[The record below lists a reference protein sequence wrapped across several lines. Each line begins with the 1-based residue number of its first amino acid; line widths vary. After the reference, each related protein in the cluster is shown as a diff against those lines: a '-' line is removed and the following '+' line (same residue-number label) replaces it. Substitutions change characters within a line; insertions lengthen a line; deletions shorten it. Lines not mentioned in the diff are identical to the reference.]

1 MALVPYTK
9 KQLSDCILMNLSKPT
24 DKFTL
29 FSKLPVEMRLKIWE
43 DALSHYRHIK
53 VIVSDENKWEFSVW
67 NCHYERVDFQVDDVE
82 GQPYTVFVKKNTA
95 YHPLLHTTSE
105 SRDVAKKFYRVQL
118 PCRRLGPDGGSLG
131 TLFLCPELDTIHL
144 ETRTLSLKHF
154 EKFAQ
159 TIFAADKLNVGLVN
173 LAFNCELRHG
183 EGEFA
188 ISDNERLLF
197 IEAIRRL
204 EVLTFVG
211 LAPNKC
217 TQLLLYGSDLR
228 VINDSPHLMD
238 KLVQSDEYDK
248 GYFKYK
254 SGLYDNELT
263 AVHIGN
269 EDPRN
274 GYYSFCNLMQ
284 LLDNPE
290 GVYTAKEQ
298 FMLTHNYEPYY
309 VCINGNRYQRR
320 GDLACTRREY
330 RQYSQEPPAI
340 GFWLFPLSAIG
351 PFYLDDI
358 YPGFGLPLD
367 PEEDTE
373 VQDRVVDLSDCNPKF
388 CFFHPAY

>member
-9 KQLSDCILMNLSKPT
+9 QQLADCILMSLNKPA
-24 DKFTL
+24 DKFHL
-29 FSKLPVEMRLKIWE
+29 FSKLPLEMRLKIWE
-43 DALSHYRHIK
+43 NALSHYRHIK
-53 VIVSDENKWEFSVW
+53 VIVSDDWEFSVW
-67 NCHYERVDFQVDDVE
+67 NCHHERVDFQVDDVE
-82 GQPYTVFVKKNTA
+82 GQPYTVYVKKSAA
-95 YHPLLHTTSE
+95 YHPLLNTTSE

-118 PCRRLGPDGGSLG
+118 PCRRLGPDGGILG

-144 ETRTLSLKHF
+144 ETNILSLKHF
-154 EKFAQ
+154 EKFAD

-173 LAFNCELRHG
+173 LALNCELSHD

-188 ISDNERLLF
+188 ISDSERLLF

-204 EVLTFVG
+204 EVLRFVG
-211 LAPNKC
+211 LAPNKF

-228 VINDSPHLMD
+228 VINESPHLMD

-248 GYFKYK
+248 GYFKYE
-254 SGLYDNELT
+254 SGLYENELT

-269 EDPRN
+269 YDPRG

-284 LLDNPE
+284 LLDIPE

-298 FMLTHNYEPYY
+298 FMLTHNYDPHY
-309 VCINGNRYQRR
+309 VCINGRSGRYEIAYTQR
-320 GDLACTRREY
+320 LY
-330 RQYSQEPPAI
+330 RQYSQDPPAI

-358 YPGFGLPLD
+358 YPPWGLPLD
-367 PEEDTE
+367 PEEDID
-373 VQDRVVDLSDCNPKF
+373 VKDRVVDLSDCDSKF

>member
-1 MALVPYTK
+1 MALIPYTK
-9 KQLSDCILMNLSKPT
+9 QQLADCILMDLNKPT
-24 DKFTL
+24 DKFHL
-29 FSKLPVEMRLKIWE
+29 FNKLPLEMRLKIWE
-43 DALSHYRHIK
+43 SALSHYRHIK
-53 VIVSDENKWEFSVW
+53 VIVSDDWEFSVW
-67 NCHYERVDFQVDDVE
+67 NCHHERVDFKVDDIE
-82 GQPYTVFVKKNTA
+82 GQPYTVFVKKSAA
-95 YHPLLHTTSE
+95 YHPLLNTTSE

-144 ETRTLSLKHF
+144 ETQTLSLKHF

-173 LAFNCELRHG
+173 LALDCELRHE

-188 ISDNERLLF
+188 ISDDERLLF

-228 VINDSPHLMD
+228 VINESPHLMD
-238 KLVQSDEYDK
+238 KLIQSDEYDK
-248 GYFKYK
+248 GYFKYE
-254 SGLYDNELT
+254 SGLYNNELT

-269 EDPRN
+269 KDPRR

-284 LLDNPE
+284 LLDIPE

-309 VCINGNRYQRR
+309 ICINGEPAGRY
-320 GDLACTRREY
+320 AIAYTRREY
-330 RQYSQEPPAI
+330 REYSQEPPAI

-358 YPGFGLPLD
+358 YPPWGLPLD
-367 PEEDTE
+367 PEEDIE
-373 VQDRVVDLSDCNPKF
+373 VKDRVVDLSDCDSKF